1 MDSSGRFY
9 KAQRSV
15 TLLELVIV
23 SAIIAI
29 LASQAVLYFFGIT
42 TRAKQS
48 EAKLV
53 LKQIYEMERAYYIEH
68 DAYWRTDKLACAAQP
83 HIFARIGVIISPQA
97 RYQYQIKGQ
106 RKEFTA
112 TATSTSLDQDE
123 KEDVWTIDQKGVLS
137 CISDDAQD

>member
-1 MDSSGRFY
+1 MESSGRLP

-29 LASQAVLYFFGIT
+29 LASQAILYFFGIT

-48 EAKLV
+48 EAKLI
-53 LKQIYEMERAYYIEH
+53 LKQIYEMQRAYYIEY
-68 DAYWRTDKLACAAQP
+68 DAYWRTDKQAFAAQP
-83 HIFARIGVIISPQA
+83 DNFARIGVIVSPQA
-97 RYQYQIKGQ
+97 LYTYQIKSQ
-106 RKEFTA
+106 KREFTA
-112 TATSTSLDQDE
+112 TATSTELDRDE

-137 CISDDAQD
+137 CLSDDAQE

>member
-1 MDSSGRFY
+1 MESPGRLS

-23 SAIIAI
+23 LAIIAI
-29 LASQAVLYFFGIT
+29 LASQALLYFFGIT

-53 LKQIYEMERAYYIEH
+53 LKQIYEMERAYYIEY
-68 DAYWRTDKLACAAQP
+68 DAYWRTDKKTCAAQP
-83 HIFARIGVIISPQA
+83 DNFARIGVIISPQA
-97 RYQYQIKGQ
+97 LYEYQIKGQ
-106 RKEFTA
+106 KKEFTA
-112 TATSTSLDQDE
+112 TATSAKLDQDE
-123 KEDVWTIDQKGVLS
+123 KEDVWTIDEKGVLC